1 MIDCQKCKTGKAV
14 VTGTTATTTTF
25 RCEACGSERNA
36 ARAPVFFVA
45 GPSGCG
51 KTTAM
56 HLAMQQVQSVVHF
69 DVDLLWGLSAK
80 LQSPAD
86 NYAELSRTRLLFA
99 WSLIQ
104 SGRPVVLW
112 GGGTPEQTEVRPERR
127 MFSSIHYL
135 SLVCDEDVLLQ
146 RLKNRGE
153 FNSYSDVFLAQTMD
167 YARYLRDPARNKLSS
182 VIDTTH
188 LSPEATAE
196 AVGRWIASAS
206 ASVRQ
211 RDTG

>member
-1 MIDCQKCKTGKAV
+1 MIDCQKCKTGKAAI
-14 VTGTTATTTTF
+14 TGTTAATTAF
-25 RCEACGSERNA
+25 RCEACGSERIA

-51 KTTAM
+51 KTTTM
-56 HLAMQQVQSVVHF
+56 HLAMQQLQSVLHF

-99 WSLIQ
+99 WSLMQ

-112 GGGTPEQTEVRPERR
+112 GGGTPDQTEARPERLL
-127 MFSSIHYL
+127 FSTVHYL
-135 SLVCDEDVLLQ
+135 SLVCDEAVLLQ
-146 RLKNRGE
+146 RLQTRGE
-153 FNSYSDVFLAQTMD
+153 FASYSDVFLAQTMD
-167 YARYLRDPARNKLSS
+167 YARYLRDPARNKLSG
-182 VIDTTH
+182 VIDTTN

-196 AVGRWIASAS
+196 AVGRWIASA
-206 ASVRQ
+206 
-211 RDTG
+211 

>member
-14 VTGTTATTTTF
+14 VVGPTAATTAF

-86 NYAELSRTRLLFA
+86 NYADAPAVR
-99 WSLIQ
+99 
-104 SGRPVVLW
+104 VVVDSI
-112 GGGTPEQTEVRPERR
+112 GTPRCSLGRR
-127 MFSSIHYL
+127 YT
-135 SLVCDEDVLLQ
+135 
-146 RLKNRGE
+146 RTN
-153 FNSYSDVFLAQTMD
+153 
-167 YARYLRDPARNKLSS
+167 
-182 VIDTTH
+182 
-188 LSPEATAE
+188 
-196 AVGRWIASAS
+196 
-206 ASVRQ
+206 
-211 RDTG
+211 